1 MSPAQNQ
8 SGRPPSSLLGSQ
20 FASSNSTA
28 NRFLGS
34 TQRPW
39 MTHNSTSS
47 LLSGRSYPKHP
58 VAGNTQAKHSTA
70 SSGQQRQSTTK
81 SPAHIETSDHRSTAT
96 YSSNPT
102 TTRSMQNAPVSP
114 VTPGYS
120 ENDIQP
126 PSAKVARPDYTVSTA
141 SFPTPEPSNA
151 SLASPVV
158 AVTEVADSSGR
169 DVPQTAGAS
178 VSPPRPV
185 KWEGATPTLPAA
197 TYHPNPAQQ
206 QQALRRSTNQN
217 SSRHSQPPSQPQ
229 HQLLPPSQSQSS
241 HHHQQQHQHL
251 SPSPRGQIWQHAR
264 GKLKSYLEQSTRT
277 NHLSETVE
285 LPRVRILQDACSAE
299 DMFYLALHQTFCLN
313 SADPSQLSQVAD
325 QGILP
330 GLGFDV
336 IAQLLVDNK
345 RLSSEFLRWSI
356 EYPFPLHV
364 LLQFE
369 EYKSALKQ
377 VSHCLATISH
387 NWPRFEREIRSRGHP
402 PQVDELVNSLGV
414 ESPVFQTIIFT
425 AISRRLFG
433 AREELFKACTS
444 LFDEDQRTYKHRSTL
459 PADAR
464 RKAIFDY
471 FERYRQICA
480 SHGLLVASGASGD
493 QRAFASPRPTPSSIQ
508 PPTSMTMTSPNTSLQ
523 RNSIQNH
530 VSMSIP
536 HRPSSNPHPDTSY
549 GRPHPL
555 PVSPISHHHVS
566 PAGQQ
571 RQQERVSR
579 QNNAPNAGTLRLAQE
594 PQPPLLT
601 SQGPGF
607 FPPPQYTVV
616 SQSHIPVSTAAPN
629 QMPPP
634 GLQIQP
640 SFPHSRQNS
649 SGYRSSTAL
658 YPPQYFSPL
667 INPNMSPS
675 LSPPTQ
681 QMFSPTHPPPN
692 ATRQNQRPQHSQR
705 GSQPVPGASSPLLMQ
720 PSGTPFT
727 IYPQTPNRPMPPF
740 LATQQPAQHNP
751 NPKTLPDV
759 IQYFSGFSVPPQRLP
774 PNRSS
779 FSWNFTVPRE
789 ALRLRPNLIKRPNGT
804 GFVPVLSDGNISYRL
819 RCIKYQGRLDVE
831 SVAAWSRAESNWPD
845 VVYIHVNNKEVH
857 RSLNTKGSP
866 ISINSFLVDGT
877 NEIRVNVLH
886 SKEQRTA
893 DIWYAVAVE
902 VLLVKS
908 PDNFRKLVK
917 RLPAQETR
925 EQIQAR
931 LSSSNT
937 NDDELMIMDDFIS
950 IDLRD
955 PFTTRIFEIPVRSSL
970 CTHRECF
977 DLSTFLQTLAAK
989 AMGEKHTIYV
999 RCPICRKDAR
1009 PDLLVID
1016 EFLDEVR
1023 ATLSKG
1029 DKLQT
1034 AKAIHV
1040 KSDGSWLAVLEVESD
1055 NRTATSRKRDRSS
1068 FEADLVKDES
1078 RPASTPRAT
1087 TEPEVIELD

>member
-39 MTHNSTSS
+39 MTHNGTSS

-356 EYPFPLHV
+356 ERIRRSKGICITTPNTIFYSASNV
-364 LLQFE
+364 NDDDESKYVTSAKQYTKSRVY
-369 EYKSALKQ
+369 EY
-377 VSHCLATISH
+377 
-387 NWPRFEREIRSRGHP
+387 
-402 PQVDELVNSLGV
+402 
-414 ESPVFQTIIFT
+414 
-425 AISRRLFG
+425 
-433 AREELFKACTS
+433 
-444 LFDEDQRTYKHRSTL
+444 
-459 PADAR
+459 
-464 RKAIFDY
+464 
-471 FERYRQICA
+471 
-480 SHGLLVASGASGD
+480 
-493 QRAFASPRPTPSSIQ
+493 PSS
-508 PPTSMTMTSPNTSLQ
+508 
-523 RNSIQNH
+523 
-530 VSMSIP
+530 
-536 HRPSSNPHPDTSY
+536 
-549 GRPHPL
+549 
-555 PVSPISHHHVS
+555 
-566 PAGQQ
+566 
-571 RQQERVSR
+571 
-579 QNNAPNAGTLRLAQE
+579 
-594 PQPPLLT
+594 
-601 SQGPGF
+601 
-607 FPPPQYTVV
+607 TV
-616 SQSHIPVSTAAPN
+616 
-629 QMPPP
+629 
-634 GLQIQP
+634 
-640 SFPHSRQNS
+640 FK
-649 SGYRSSTAL
+649 
-658 YPPQYFSPL
+658 
-667 INPNMSPS
+667 SPS
-675 LSPPTQ
+675 
-681 QMFSPTHPPPN
+681 
-692 ATRQNQRPQHSQR
+692 
-705 GSQPVPGASSPLLMQ
+705 
-720 PSGTPFT
+720 
-727 IYPQTPNRPMPPF
+727 
-740 LATQQPAQHNP
+740 
-751 NPKTLPDV
+751 
-759 IQYFSGFSVPPQRLP
+759 
-774 PNRSS
+774 
-779 FSWNFTVPRE
+779 
-789 ALRLRPNLIKRPNGT
+789 
-804 GFVPVLSDGNISYRL
+804 
-819 RCIKYQGRLDVE
+819 
-831 SVAAWSRAESNWPD
+831 
-845 VVYIHVNNKEVH
+845 
-857 RSLNTKGSP
+857 
-866 ISINSFLVDGT
+866 
-877 NEIRVNVLH
+877 
-886 SKEQRTA
+886 
-893 DIWYAVAVE
+893 
-902 VLLVKS
+902 
-908 PDNFRKLVK
+908 
-917 RLPAQETR
+917 
-925 EQIQAR
+925 
-931 LSSSNT
+931 
-937 NDDELMIMDDFIS
+937 
-950 IDLRD
+950 
-955 PFTTRIFEIPVRSSL
+955 
-970 CTHRECF
+970 
-977 DLSTFLQTLAAK
+977 
-989 AMGEKHTIYV
+989 
-999 RCPICRKDAR
+999 
-1009 PDLLVID
+1009 
-1016 EFLDEVR
+1016 
-1023 ATLSKG
+1023 
-1029 DKLQT
+1029 
-1034 AKAIHV
+1034 
-1040 KSDGSWLAVLEVESD
+1040 
-1055 NRTATSRKRDRSS
+1055 
-1068 FEADLVKDES
+1068 
-1078 RPASTPRAT
+1078 
-1087 TEPEVIELD
+1087 